1 MNVMTGTITIRTLFF
16 INMVLDWI
24 YFKNVTVQSNKR
36 QTKTKY
42 KQQNMQ
48 FYMITWSYDIF
59 VRLTESDF

>member
-1 MNVMTGTITIRTLFF
+1 
-16 INMVLDWI
+16 MVLDWI